1 MGNAGS
7 MDQHTDFRGHNMPL
21 KLPMPDPGEL
31 EERFATV
38 LVRKNKLI
46 LNVCLFVPLHA
57 SVSWDGTWT
66 AVCVC
71 VCVGW
76 TSVCPARLLFV
87 VQGEKGVY
95 RPKKCTEVC
104 ICCIPFQ
111 TPPPPFLLFLK
122 LQFIQP
128 LTSETSHQTST
139 FWLL

>member
-71 VCVGW
+71 VCVC
-76 TSVCPARLLFV
+76 VCRLDLCLSSTPALCCSGGKRGISTKKVHRGLHLLHSFSNA
-87 VQGEKGVY
+87 
-95 RPKKCTEVC
+95 PS
-104 ICCIPFQ
+104 PFSS
-111 TPPPPFLLFLK
+111 FF
-122 LQFIQP
+122 
-128 LTSETSHQTST
+128 
-139 FWLL
+139 